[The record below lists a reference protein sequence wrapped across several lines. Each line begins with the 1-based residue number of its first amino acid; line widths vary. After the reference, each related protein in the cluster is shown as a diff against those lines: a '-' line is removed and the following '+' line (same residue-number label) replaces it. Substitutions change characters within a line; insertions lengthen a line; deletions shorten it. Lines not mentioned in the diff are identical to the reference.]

1 MQQTA
6 GCLESY
12 IQNVSVTPNWSKE
25 ERSSVASFFIQTME
39 QLALSLANTSSG
51 QERKTVTTQVYEM
64 EIRGLRDNCTV
75 RNKTV
80 QLLIKGN
87 AMDISCETVIRGKT
101 SASAAVAFISYTNM
115 ESILDGRFF
124 KDSNSKSGQ
133 NYKNVQMNSKVVTA
147 TTSNTELHQLNK
159 PVRFTFHHKK
169 VKGHNENEFC
179 VYWKESANEGTWS
192 SEGCSLL
199 ASNQTHTICSS
210 DHLSSFAVIIAA
222 FEIERDIAL
231 EVITYVGIILS
242 LVCLA
247 ACIVTFKCFNSVRTT
262 STTIHL
268 HLCVCL
274 FLAELL
280 FLIGMDRTSNKTL
293 CGIIAGFLHY
303 LFLAC
308 FAWMILE
315 GVQLYLMVR
324 NLKVVNYF
332 TTHSI
337 KRRFMYP
344 IGYGLPAVIVVISA
358 AVFHIGYGTKNHC
371 WLTTE
376 KGFVWSFLGPVC
388 TIIGVGTLPC
398 YKSLWAFPQ
407 AQCLL
412 FSDVCFFSCRSITLK
427 AIAQC
432 VILGCTW
439 IVGIFHVQR
448 ETLVLAYLFTIINS
462 LQGTAIFIIHCV

>member
-1 MQQTA
+1 
-6 GCLESY
+6 
-12 IQNVSVTPNWSKE
+12 
-25 ERSSVASFFIQTME
+25 
-39 QLALSLANTSSG
+39 
-51 QERKTVTTQVYEM
+51 
-64 EIRGLRDNCTV
+64 
-75 RNKTV
+75 
-80 QLLIKGN
+80 
-87 AMDISCETVIRGKT
+87 
-101 SASAAVAFISYTNM
+101 AAVAFISYTNM

-124 KDSNSKSGQ
+124 KDSNSKSALFLYPSHPFSRPTPLCGIW
-133 NYKNVQMNSKVVTA
+133 KLKFCDSVMFFLVQ
-147 TTSNTELHQLNK
+147 
-159 PVRFTFHHKK
+159 
-169 VKGHNENEFC
+169 VKGCNEKEFC
-179 VYWKESANEGTWS
+179 VYWKQMANEGTWS

-199 ASNQTHTICSS
+199 SSNQTHTICSS

-222 FEIERDIAL
+222 IEIEKDIVL
-231 EVITYVGIILS
+231 EVITYVGIIIS

-247 ACIVTFKCFNSVRTT
+247 ACIVTFKCFHSVRNT

-308 FAWMILE
+308 FAWMMLE
-315 GVQLYLMVR
+315 GVQLYFMVR

-332 TTHSI
+332 NTHSI
-337 KRRFMYP
+337 KPSY
-344 IGYGLPAVIVVISA
+344 IYAAGYGLPAVIVAMSA
-358 AVFHIGYGTKNHC
+358 TVFPAGYGTKKHC

-388 TIIGVGTLPC
+388 TIIGINSILFATVLRILRQSLSTLNT
-398 YKSLWAFPQ
+398 
-407 AQCLL
+407 
-412 FSDVCFFSCRSITLK
+412 DVATELNNRSITLK

-439 IVGIFHVQR
+439 IVGIFHVQK
-448 ETLVLAYLFTIINS
+448 ETLVLAYLFTIFNS
-462 LQGTAIFIIHCV
+462 LQGTAIFTIHCVLNRQVREEYRKYLKGRPETKAQFSETYSSTFPMTAASVSCMGPVWAGAVKNKY

>member
-1 MQQTA
+1 
-6 GCLESY
+6 
-12 IQNVSVTPNWSKE
+12 
-25 ERSSVASFFIQTME
+25 
-39 QLALSLANTSSG
+39 
-51 QERKTVTTQVYEM
+51 M

-398 YKSLWAFPQ
+398 YTKSLWAFPQ
-407 AQCLL
+407 CTSHLHREIQIHPN
-412 FSDVCFFSCRSITLK
+412 FRSITLK

-462 LQGTAIFIIHCV
+462 LQGTAIFIIHCVLNRQVTM